1 MVTVH
6 CTVSLS
12 GLTRSG
18 GSTYYKDAP
27 QFIICIVL
35 KTRQNSEGNDQFCI
49 AHSTRQPGAWAG
61 GGEHW
66 SMVWVSS
73 LQVPVMTPVSTQA
86 PGTESESGPARRTY
100 SLWLELGAMKSESAY
115 TSAEWH
121 YTASLEVLTV

>member
-18 GSTYYKDAP
+18 GSTYYTDAP

-73 LQVPVMTPVSTQA
+73 LQVPVMTPVSTQLQVQSQSQA
-86 PGTESESGPARRTY
+86 RPGARILSPARAGRR
-100 SLWLELGAMKSESAY
+100 
-115 TSAEWH
+115 
-121 YTASLEVLTV
+121 EVRECVHLS